1 MQRNKRT
8 KAQRQAKEREDRIR
22 VMEPG
27 DAEVVAA
34 SITSRK
40 VRFLEGRLPLL
51 GASDTSTGD
60 KRIDALSRPPSSR
73 GRIGGR

>member
-1 MQRNKRT
+1 MQRSRRT

-34 SITSRK
+34 GPEE
-40 VRFLEGRLPLL
+40 EGGGLK
-51 GASDTSTGD
+51 
-60 KRIDALSRPPSSR
+60 KRTCL
-73 GRIGGR
+73 